1 MVDPEGAGTNPLPP
15 YVLGCISEKR
25 VRLVVLNLI
34 EIPNLIDGLIENP
47 QT

>member
-25 VRLVVLNLI
+25 VRLVVFLI